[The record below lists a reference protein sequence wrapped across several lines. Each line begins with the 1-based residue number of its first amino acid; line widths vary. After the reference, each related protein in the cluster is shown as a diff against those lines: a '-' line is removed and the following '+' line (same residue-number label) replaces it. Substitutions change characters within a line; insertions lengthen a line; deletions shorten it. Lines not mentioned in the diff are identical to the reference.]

1 MYYKFLTSKETD
13 NELVALLD
21 TNRTRMER
29 AKEVMGLDLP
39 TYLPHQFE
47 EMVKNENVQGLVVTS
62 PDYTHDEYI
71 IKGLRLGLRVIT
83 EKPMTTDEYKC
94 KTILDTVK
102 ETGNDCIVTFNYR
115 YSPYRAKLKE
125 LLQEE
130 TIGKITMVDFH
141 WYLDTSHGADY
152 FRRWHR
158 EASKSGTLLVHKATH
173 HFDLVNWWLA
183 ARPVA
188 VAAFGANSFYNP
200 STSPYSTRCKTCPRT
215 SECRF
220 FMNLEKNDHL
230 KALYLDA
237 EAEDGY
243 FRDRCVFSPEI
254 NIWDTETLIVRYDQ
268 GQLLSYS
275 LYNYA
280 PYEGYRIAFVGTK
293 GRIEQEVIEAAY
305 VKTEK
310 GVVRKASVRSRP
322 WCILCSQNPTRCLRN
337 STPRSRRRRPRMLR
351 ELFATKQ
358 EGNVLPAGRSFDG
371 AMSIR
376 RRGRPPVHR
385 TATNHLDRGSAQ
397 PGAEVIR
404 LHRIS
409 GALESKPSNRRV
421 FDLYVF
427 EPSSLPLAS
436 FPHRSWSQLSPFLN
450 YYPSPPS
457 LLAYP

>member
-310 GVVRKASVRSRP
+310 GVVRKGIGAVKTMVYP
-322 WCILCSQNPTRCLRN
+322 LFAEPYEVPAEQHTGDHGGGD
-337 STPRSRRRRPRMLR
+337 PRMLR

-358 EGNVLPAGRSFDG
+358 EGNVLHQQATSFDG
-371 AMSIR
+371 AMSILVGVAAR
-376 RRGRPPVHR
+376 RSIERQQIIWIEDLLNPGRR
-385 TATNHLDRGSAQ
+385 
-397 PGAEVIR
+397 
-404 LHRIS
+404 
-409 GALESKPSNRRV
+409 
-421 FDLYVF
+421 
-427 EPSSLPLAS
+427 
-436 FPHRSWSQLSPFLN
+436 
-450 YYPSPPS
+450 
-457 LLAYP
+457 